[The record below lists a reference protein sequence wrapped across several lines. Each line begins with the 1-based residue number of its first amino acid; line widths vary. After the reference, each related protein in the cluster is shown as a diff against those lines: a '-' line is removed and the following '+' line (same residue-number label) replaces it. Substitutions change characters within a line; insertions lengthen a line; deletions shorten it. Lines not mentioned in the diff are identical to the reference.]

1 MPPSDGSNDSTSNSA
16 NAAQAETNPAS
27 RKQTQTVAFLAVA
40 ALSVACVLFLVWFL
54 LAERIPVMT
63 EESVAA
69 AEKLWDANGPASYDM
84 DITIRGAQPGQV
96 HIEVRDDKVTAM
108 TRDNLAP
115 PDRTWDTWTVPGMFN
130 TLDQEFALAT
140 NPDHENQAA
149 PGSQVWLRCQ
159 FDPKVGYPAVY
170 HRVMTGGG
178 PEVYWQVTKFEPK

>member
-1 MPPSDGSNDSTSNSA
+1 
-16 NAAQAETNPAS
+16 
-27 RKQTQTVAFLAVA
+27 
-40 ALSVACVLFLVWFL
+40 
-54 LAERIPVMT
+54 
-63 EESVAA
+63 
-69 AEKLWDANGPASYDM
+69 M

-115 PDRTWDTWTVPGMFN
+115 PERTWDTWTVPGMFN
-130 TLDQEFALAT
+130 TLDQEFALAA

-149 PGSQVWLRCQ
+149 PGSEVWLRCQ
-159 FDPKVGYPAVY
+159 FDPKYGYPGVY